1 MSKKILV
8 LIDCGHCLTGKD
20 TGTSGLG
27 YREEV
32 LTREIGNA
40 LGNILS
46 KAGVEYIFVNPDSSN
61 SVNESLNARVN
72 KANKYGYAIIF
83 VSIHINSFGNGNANG
98 VEVLIS
104 GRGGNA
110 EKFAKNIQ
118 AKFVKETGLY
128 NRGVKVNNK
137 LKVLNSTT
145 MPACLVECGFISN
158 KGDMEKYNPYK
169 YAECI
174 AEGILDKEIDLGN
187 NSLDN
192 IVVPSK
198 PQAESKDKYFTTYNV
213 SSFLTIRE
221 KGTTDSKAIGSIPAG
236 AKFKFNWVDSDYLG
250 WLYITYNGISGYV
263 CAKYTKEI
271 KDVEQTKEKW
281 GIVINVRSDS
291 SLTVR
296 EGAGTNYKA
305 IGKVFKD
312 EKVRIVWAESGWY
325 YIEYSTSKGKKRGY
339 ASAKYIKLD

>member
-8 LIDCGHCLTGKD
+8 LIDCGHCLNGAD
-20 TGTSGLG
+20 TGAAGLG

-40 LGNILS
+40 LGNIFD
-46 KAGVEYIFVNPDSSN
+46 KVGVEYFYVHPNSAS
-61 SVNESLNARVN
+61 SVNESLRARVN
-72 KANKYGYAIIF
+72 KANKYGYAVLF
-83 VSIHINSFGNGNANG
+83 LSIHLNSFSGGQAHG

-110 EKFAKNIQ
+110 EKFANQIQ
-118 AKFVKETGLY
+118 SRFVKDVGLY

-137 LKVLNSTT
+137 LYVLNNTN
-145 MPACLVECGFISN
+145 MPAALVECGFIN
-158 KGDMEKYNPYK
+158 NTGDMAKYNPYK
-169 YAECI
+169 YAEAI
-174 AEGILDKEIDLGN
+174 AEGVLNMDIEG
-187 NSLDN
+187 STST
-192 IVVPSK
+192 PST
-198 PQAESKDKYFTTYNV
+198 PAPTPSQTAERYFTTYNV
-213 SSFLTIRE
+213 DSSLTIRE
-221 KGTTDSKAIGSIPAG
+221 KGTTEAKAIGSIPAG

-271 KDVEQTKEKW
+271 KELEPQKEKW
-281 GIVINVRSDS
+281 GIVINVNANS

-296 EGAGTNYKA
+296 NGAGTNYNN

-312 EKVRIVWAESGWY
+312 EEVRIVWTEPGWH
-325 YIEYSTSKGKKRGY
+325 YIEYSTSNGKKRGY
-339 ASAKYIKLD
+339 VKADYIKTFYK

>member
-1 MSKKILV
+1 MSKKVLI

-20 TGTSGLG
+20 TGASGLG

-61 SVNESLNARVN
+61 SVNESLSARVN
-72 KANKYGYAIIF
+72 KANKYGYAVLL
-83 VSIHINSFGNGNANG
+83 VSIHLNSFSGGTANG

-110 EKFAKNIQ
+110 EKFANQILVR
-118 AKFVKETGLY
+118 FVKDIELY

-137 LKVLNSTT
+137 LYVLRNTN
-145 MPACLVECGFISN
+145 MPAVLVECGFIN
-158 KGDMEKYNPYK
+158 NTGDMAKYNATK
-169 YAECI
+169 YAEAI
-174 AEGILDKEIDLGN
+174 AEGILNMDIEAGQN
-187 NSLDN
+187 NQTE
-192 IVVPSK
+192 PT
-198 PQAESKDKYFTTYNV
+198 PPPTTTTEKYFTTYNV
-213 SSFLTIRE
+213 NSSLTIRE
-221 KGTTDSKAIGSIPAG
+221 RGTTDSKAIGSIPAG
-236 AKFKFNWVDSDYLG
+236 AKFKFNWVDNDYLG
-250 WLYITYNGISGYV
+250 WLYITYDGISGYV

-271 KDVEQTKEKW
+271 KDVEQTKEKL
-281 GIVINVRSDS
+281 GIVINVRSNS

-312 EKVRIVWAESGWY
+312 EKVRIVWTESVWH

-339 ASAKYIKLD
+339 VSSKYIKLV